1 MGCTVQRNLQNLR
14 EPMFKSYALPSQPNK
29 GIIPAGASVVG
40 TRVAAA
46 AAALECARSK
56 LNLSIHF
63 LARTVR
69 RSVGPSVGR
78 SVGRES
84 SKERWNGA
92 REERR
97 RRCRTEM
104 ASYRPLTPLRPP
116 NILHFH
122 SLCFSYVLCPE
133 KPFQIIH
140 LDFKVSPIRVF

>member
-78 SVGRES
+78 AAKRDGM
-84 SKERWNGA
+84 A
-92 REERR
+92 REKSADVAVGPKWRHIGL
-97 RRCRTEM
+97 
-104 ASYRPLTPLRPP
+104 S
-116 NILHFH
+116 LH
-122 SLCFSYVLCPE
+122 SALQTFSIFTLSVSHMYSVQ
-133 KPFQIIH
+133 KNPFKQYIWTS
-140 LDFKVSPIRVF
+140 K